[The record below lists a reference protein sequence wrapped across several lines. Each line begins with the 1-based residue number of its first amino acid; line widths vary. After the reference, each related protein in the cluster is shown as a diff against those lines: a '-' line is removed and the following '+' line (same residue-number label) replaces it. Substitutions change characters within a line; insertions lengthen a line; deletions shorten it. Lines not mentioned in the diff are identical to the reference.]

1 MSFKVIE
8 FTRKG
13 ERSHLTFSGFPEDD
27 GSFVLT
33 IDASKD
39 GTDVDLGSRIPDED
53 RLNYAPIIG
62 FKFSQKDSV
71 VVMKKACEDII
82 KWFEKQEQEDTDEG

>member
-33 IDASKD
+33 IEHSET
-39 GTDVDLGSRIPDED
+39 GTGVDVGGKIPDDD
-53 RLNYAPIIG
+53 RTTYEPIIG
-62 FKFSQKDSV
+62 FKFSQKESV
-71 VVMKKACEDII
+71 VVMRKVCEDII
-82 KWFEKQEQEDTDEG
+82 EWFENQDERP

>member
-1 MSFKVIE
+1 MRFKVIE

-33 IDASKD
+33 INASKS
-39 GTDVDLGSRIPDED
+39 GTDVELGSKVPDDD
-53 RLNYAPIIG
+53 RPTYDPIIG
-62 FKFSQKDSV
+62 FKFSQKQSV
-71 VVMKKACEDII
+71 IVMKRACEDVI